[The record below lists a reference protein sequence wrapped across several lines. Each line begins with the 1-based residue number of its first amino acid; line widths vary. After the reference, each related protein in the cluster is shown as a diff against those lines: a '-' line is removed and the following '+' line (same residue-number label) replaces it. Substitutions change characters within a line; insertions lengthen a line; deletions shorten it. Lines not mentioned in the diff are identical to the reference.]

1 VGRALHSGASR
12 AQNVKALFVMLM
24 WAWCGFNK
32 RCARTCYAEDVFLHP
47 VGSVGHI
54 LQFSASRARNIDALF
69 FTLGRDHYRL
79 HKKCAGTLYT
89 KLMFLHPVGSCRS
102 PSALWCIPGMKHRCT
117 IFHARVGPVRI

>member
-1 VGRALHSGASR
+1 MPVHPGREMSIHYFSCSGGHSVVST
-12 AQNVKALFVMLM
+12 KSVMGHVTLNL
-24 WAWCGFNK
+24 CVL
-32 RCARTCYAEDVFLHP
+32 YP

-54 LQFSASRARNIDALF
+54 LQFGASRARNIDALF

-102 PSALWCIPGMKHRCT
+102 PSALWCIPGMKHRHT